1 MNQAINLKLNSY
13 ISKYELTKCQIGRK
27 CEKENVRK
35 VSRIAEKFRVLESPQ
50 ESSL

>member
-1 MNQAINLKLNSY
+1 MLNLNSS

-35 VSRIAEKFRVLESPQ
+35 VSRIAEKFPVLESPQ